1 MWTEITQDKGL
12 TQCLAHNS
20 HQITSKGCRQALKP
34 RLPQP
39 DLRWPIVKRNWLD
52 TTFRQKREASL
63 GTHGGCPGEDPAP
76 DRWLWGQ
83 EGLRLQATQHLSRW
97 HSSLLPLFHYHSPFS
112 STTNLSFK
120 HTWLNSTSLLGR
132 ARYEFL
138 IVILSLVIPYYICL
152 AQQAF
157 DKYVQNNWKVEHLQR
172 NLQNMYWNYNMSSFS
187 DMSYRLEG
195 CVLTEEEAGV
205 RWLAQG
211 QEGQPQVRH
220 TPSHNHPRESRG
232 SNIQVLTDTYARLLH
247 ERSRRHLHSPWAQT
261 RKIRRTQKGYQGWLL
276 LFPSLQF
283 PMHSKFKKKKPHTHT
298 ELWSC
303 MCV

>member
-1 MWTEITQDKGL
+1 MGKTTSDWHMWCEQK
-12 TQCLAHNS
+12 S
-20 HQITSKGCRQALKP
+20 HRTRV
-34 RLPQP
+34 
-39 DLRWPIVKRNWLD
+39 WPSAWH
-52 TTFRQKREASL
+52 TTR
-63 GTHGGCPGEDPAP
+63 T
-76 DRWLWGQ
+76 
-83 EGLRLQATQHLSRW
+83 RLQAKDADRRW
-97 HSSLLPLFHYHSPFS
+97 SHAFRSLTLGDPLWSGIDLTPPSDGNGKLLWAPMEGALEKIQPPTAGSGDRKVSGCRPHSTSPGDNSFLLPLFHYHSPFS

-232 SNIQVLTDTYARLLH
+232 SNIQILT
-247 ERSRRHLHSPWAQT
+247 HLCQTITWAQQET
-261 RKIRRTQKGYQGWLL
+261 PTLAMG
-276 LFPSLQF
+276 SD
-283 PMHSKFKKKKPHTHT
+283 T
-298 ELWSC
+298 
-303 MCV
+303 